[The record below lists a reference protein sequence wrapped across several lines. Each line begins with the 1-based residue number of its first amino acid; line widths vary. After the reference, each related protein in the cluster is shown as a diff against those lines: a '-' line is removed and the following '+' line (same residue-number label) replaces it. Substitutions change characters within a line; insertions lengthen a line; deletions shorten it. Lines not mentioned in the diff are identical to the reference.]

1 MLYEVISRAPGT
13 FRLLDIFDWPNL
25 AEAYASEKRDQGLN
39 EVIEIRARQVVDK
52 ADRHEPTR
60 GTPMRSNIEASVV
73 RQLRDGEL
81 DLAASLAR
89 VGGLDLKKIAEANKL
104 RLPKNFLATKEGIR

>member
-1 MLYEVISRAPGT
+1 MLYEVISRAPGS

-39 EVIEIRARQVVDK
+39 EVIEIRPRQVLDK

-73 RQLRDGEL
+73 RQLRDGEF

-89 VGGLDLKKIAEANKL
+89 MGGLNMLKVAEANKI
-104 RLPKNFLATKEGIR
+104 RLPRSLQVAT